1 MKFFATLMI
10 TSWKL
15 NLTANAK
22 IGRFSEKSS
31 MLYVV
36 QATVEAIRTRYGA
49 VCTTLPHFVAW
60 RQLGK
65 VPSRV

>member
-1 MKFFATLMI
+1 
-10 TSWKL
+10 
-15 NLTANAK
+15 
-22 IGRFSEKSS
+22 
-31 MLYVV
+31 MLH
-36 QATVEAIRTRYGA
+36 QAREVRDLIHLGAVRSQAAVEAIRTRYGA